1 MPVHAQTSPPAAGE
15 PHAQPTATLGAPFGR
30 DPVFVARSLN
40 ISSRA
45 VRYFSPEVRGLENV
59 PTTGPALLVGNHSGL
74 MYLPDF
80 WVAFDAITHLRG
92 TEAPFYMLT
101 YDMLMKFPGVRT
113 LLGRLGAVPASP
125 ANAEA
130 ALQQGAAVIVYPGGD
145 WEACRSWRDRDV
157 IDFNDH
163 KGFVRLALRTGVP
176 VIPVVA
182 HGVQHAVAIIARGDR
197 VAHAL
202 RLSRTP
208 LRMNVLPLVIGPPF
222 GIAHMPLATP
232 LPMPATIRVEF
243 LPALDWKDRD
253 PTQADNDEVV
263 DALYAETLS
272 TMRAALDRLRAE
284 TPHPLLTGSGH
295 LLRDLEHG
303 MVHTAQRL
311 IP

>member
-1 MPVHAQTSPPAAGE
+1 MPVHAQTPLTAAAEPPT
-15 PHAQPTATLGAPFGR
+15 QPIETPDALLGR
-30 DPVFVARSLN
+30 DPDFVARSLN
-40 ISSRA
+40 ISSRI

-80 WVAFDAITHLRG
+80 WVAFEAVTRLRG
-92 TEAPFYMLT
+92 TVEPVYMLT
-101 YDMLMKFPGVRT
+101 YDMLMKAPGVRT

-130 ALQQGAAVIVYPGGD
+130 GLRQGALVIVYPGGD
-145 WEACRSWRDRDV
+145 WEACRSWRERDV

-176 VIPVVA
+176 VIPMVA
-182 HGVQHAVAIIARGDR
+182 HGVQHTVAVIARGDR

-243 LPALDWKDRD
+243 LPALEWKDRD
-253 PTQADNDEVV
+253 PAQADKDEVV
-263 DALYAETLS
+263 DALYAETLT

-284 TPHPLLTGSGH
+284 TPHPLLTGSSH

-303 MVHTAQRL
+303 VVHAAQRL

>member
-1 MPVHAQTSPPAAGE
+1 MPVHVQTPLTAAAEPPT
-15 PHAQPTATLGAPFGR
+15 QPIETPDALLGR
-30 DPVFVARSLN
+30 DPDFVARSLN
-40 ISSRA
+40 ISSLV

-59 PTTGPALLVGNHSGL
+59 PTTGAALLVGNHSGL

-80 WVAFDAITHLRG
+80 WVAFEAVTRLRG
-92 TEAPFYMLT
+92 TVEPVYMLT
-101 YDMLMKFPGVRT
+101 YDMLMNVPGVRT

-130 ALQQGAAVIVYPGGD
+130 GLRQGALVIVYPGGD
-145 WEACRSWRDRDV
+145 WEACRSWRERDV

-176 VIPVVA
+176 VIPMVA
-182 HGVQHAVAIIARGDR
+182 HGVQHAVPVIARGDR

-202 RLSRTP
+202 QLSRTP
-208 LRMNVLPLVIGPPF
+208 LRLNVLPLVIGPPF

-232 LPMPATIRVEF
+232 LPMPAAIRVEF
-243 LPALDWKDRD
+243 LPPLDWKDRD

-263 DALYAETLS
+263 DALYTETLT
-272 TMRAALDRLRAE
+272 TMRAALDRMRAE

-295 LLRDLEHG
+295 LLREIEHG

-311 IP
+311 IQ